1 MKSLTG
7 ITRKLC
13 TTSDASTKEK
23 VDKSRLPLL
32 DKEGKKGR
40 SLTRPPAVVGMTIP
54 RLYYKNAALCSM
66 NYEASIF
73 YSRGINYDHRL
84 SKNGRLFNRL
94 FSLLFSLPRQ
104 RHPAGSNRQ
113 RK

>member
-40 SLTRPPAVVGMTIP
+40 SLTGLPPLWMTIP
-54 RLYYKNAALCSM
+54 RLYYKNAAL
-66 NYEASIF
+66 
-73 YSRGINYDHRL
+73 
-84 SKNGRLFNRL
+84 
-94 FSLLFSLPRQ
+94 LP
-104 RHPAGSNRQ
+104 
-113 RK
+113 